1 MLSALL
7 MLILPAQAHGPVREL
22 LTIHMAEG
30 TARVSLV
37 APADAFRHADTDA
50 DADGLLS
57 TAEVQAARSDL
68 LETLDDGL
76 ILSGAERTFGD
87 VLVPGHGDAADHLQL
102 ILQYRWAEEPA
113 DVMLDYSLFSA
124 DEAPMPLLITD
135 TRGDV
140 RRQGELTPALSRA
153 QIRGEAPAGGLRHPL
168 LLALFASLAFVAS
181 QLHGQPRGAPTP
193 SAQTRPS
200 PMPSR

>member
-1 MLSALL
+1 MLIALL
-7 MLILPAQAHGPVREL
+7 MAPLPAQAHGALNEQ
-22 LTIHMAEG
+22 LTIRMTRD

-37 APADAFRHADTDA
+37 APAGAFRHADT

-57 TAEVQAARSDL
+57 TAEVQASREAL
-68 LETLDDGL
+68 LETLDAGL

-87 VLVPGHGDAADHLQL
+87 VLVPGHGEAADHLQL
-102 ILQYRWAEEPA
+102 ILQYRWDGEPT

-124 DEAPMPLLITD
+124 EASPMPIRITD
-135 TRGDV
+135 THSDV
-140 RRQGELTPALSRA
+140 RRQGELTPTLSRA
-153 QIRGEAPAGGLRHPL
+153 QVRGEAPAEGLQHPL

-181 QLHGQPRGAPTP
+181 QLRGQHRGAPTP